1 MLKKIDKFYKYLL
14 ITILVVYLI
23 NFAYFGEITITF
35 TAIALTVILE
45 ILKHRHYFK
54 QFSPSQFSIIAVILL
69 AGIAGTIYCFVLFHI
84 FLNSFSFPSV
94 LEDIFLLAVMIL
106 CLYVLM
112 HFFKKLYSRAIEKH

>member
-54 QFSPSQFSIIAVILL
+54 QFSPSQFSIIA
-69 AGIAGTIYCFVLFHI
+69 GTIYCFVLFHI